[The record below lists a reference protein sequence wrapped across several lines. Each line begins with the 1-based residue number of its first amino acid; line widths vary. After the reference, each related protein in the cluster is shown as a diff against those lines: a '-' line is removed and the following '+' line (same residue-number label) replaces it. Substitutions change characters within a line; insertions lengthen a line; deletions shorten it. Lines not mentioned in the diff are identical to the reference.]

1 MSKKNYVA
9 YGDAETV
16 VSGIARV
23 LRKKEPSVFKGSQ
36 SEWDALTPAQQSTY
50 EIRIINDDFITVIY
64 SGSVVNVVESG
75 NNNAVSSNAV
85 YLYLKKI
92 KDHPDDLTYTD
103 SDPDYVPPASVQ
115 TGETFDTITETWA
128 DGSQDVF
135 GVGVLNKGADDET
148 ITRFIYP
155 DGSEMTFTGW

>member
-23 LRKKEPSVFKGSQ
+23 LKKKEPSVFKGTEE
-36 SEWDALTPAQQSTY
+36 EWNALTPAEQASY
-50 EIRIINDDFITVIY
+50 EVRVFSGDYTTVVY
-64 SGSVVNVVESG
+64 TGAVTELVEAD
-75 NNNAVSSNAV
+75 NHDAVSSDAV

-148 ITRFIYP
+148 IIRLIYP